1 MPSLPDHFWQ
11 SHAPLLLIWE
21 GLFGLGYTG
30 LAARDAAFAS
40 SKDRQDRVASF
51 LEPPLDFVLWP
62 FDYPAIECPWIIGGI
77 SQTYKH

>member
-51 LEPPLDFVLWP
+51 LEPPPGF
-62 FDYPAIECPWIIGGI
+62 CPMAF
-77 SQTYKH
+77 